1 MPIAPARLALILA
14 GLLLLVSLA
23 SLLLGAGATIDE
35 LWHGDPF
42 AWSLVLQLRAPRLV
56 LALAAGSLLALCG
69 ASLQAQFRNP
79 LAEPGL
85 IGVSAGAALGAALA
99 LAASAPFWL
108 VLPASLAGALTATH
122 LAQRLAG
129 HSGNATELLL
139 AGVAINAFA
148 AALLTLVISF
158 ADDQSL
164 RGITFW
170 LMGSLALADW
180 PLAAGLAL
188 VAVTG
193 LALLWPRWRLLNAL
207 LLGERTAFHAGFAVA
222 RERRMLVWLTAT
234 LVALTISLT
243 GGIGFIGL
251 IVPQLVRRLSGGH
264 YRQLLPLS
272 ALGGGLL
279 LALADLLARLAV
291 APAELPVGAITS
303 LAGAPF
309 FLWLL
314 RQRRELR

>member
-35 LWHGDPF
+35 LWHDDPF

-193 LALLWPRWRLLNAL
+193 LALLWPRTRLLNAL

-279 LALADLLARLAV
+279 LVLADLLARLAV

-314 RQRRELR
+314 RQRRGLR

>member
-122 LAQRLAG
+122 LAQRLAR

-314 RQRRELR
+314 RQRRGLC

>member
-279 LALADLLARLAV
+279 LVLADLLARLAV

-314 RQRRELR
+314 RQRRGLR

>member
-291 APAELPVGAITS
+291 APAELPIGAITS

-314 RQRRELR
+314 RQRRGLR

>member
-251 IVPQLVRRLSGGH
+251 IIPQLVRRLSGGH

-272 ALGGGLL
+272 ALGGALL

-314 RQRRELR
+314 HQRRELR

>member
-193 LALLWPRWRLLNAL
+193 LVLLWPRWRLLNAL

-314 RQRRELR
+314 RQRRGLR

>member
-129 HSGNATELLL
+129 HGGNATELLL

-314 RQRRELR
+314 RQRRGLR